1 MRYAIGHCVSPGVP
15 ILRLTKGDRSLVRG
29 DGHADHQQDGGVTGA
44 DIATFFFAFEAGGC

>member
-29 DGHADHQQDGGVTGA
+29 DGHADHHQDGGVTGA